1 MLAPGTYDL
10 SVSLYDYSCS
20 HAFDFR
26 HRTLR
31 FDVERGDPA
40 EEHGVMAL
48 GGTWEGAV
56 ARCTRDEPCAET
68 SVRPDGRSTSA
79 SSCRSTSTSGTR

>member
-10 SVSLYDYSCS
+10 SASLYDYSCS

-31 FDVERGDPA
+31 FDVERGDPV

-48 GGTWEGAV
+48 GGSWEGAV
-56 ARCTRDEPCAET
+56 KPAHQ
-68 SVRPDGRSTSA
+68 
-79 SSCRSTSTSGTR
+79 

>member
-56 ARCTRDEPCAET
+56 SP
-68 SVRPDGRSTSA
+68 VRP
-79 SSCRSTSTSGTR
+79 

>member
-1 MLAPGTYDL
+1 
-10 SVSLYDYSCS
+10 VSLYDYSCA

-26 HRTLR
+26 HRTRR

-48 GGTWEGAV
+48 GGTWEGDV
-56 ARCTRDEPCAET
+56 AR
-68 SVRPDGRSTSA
+68 VRGA
-79 SSCRSTSTSGTR
+79 